1 MIKLTKHLY
10 IHWLTIALFAC
21 AYITRTLELTAAVYS
36 VMLLHE
42 LAHTA
47 AALWLR
53 LGVSH
58 IILYPFGVTLKV
70 RARMLCSLSDEII
83 LYLAGPMVNIAAAL
97 ICSAF
102 FSKNIFYYNNVI
114 LFILNMLP
122 VLPLDGGQIAE
133 RALSSK
139 IGARRAET
147 ILKAGAAAL
156 SAAIVTIV
164 FLYGELNINTL
175 AFCGFI
181 LGGIFTQRSKYS
193 RDFVREL
200 SFAGA
205 QKRGVIRADVFFAK
219 SNTPKRRIAGEFNP
233 SRGALVA
240 LIGSGGGIEKILT
253 KEEVVSEILNDN
265 HKPTE

>member
-53 LGVSH
+53 IGVSH

-70 RARMLCSLSDEII
+70 RTRMLCSLSDVII
-83 LYLAGPMVNIAAAL
+83 LYLSGPMVNIAAAL

-102 FSKNIFYYNNVI
+102 FGKNAFYYNNII

-139 IGARRAET
+139 IGARRAEYL
-147 ILKAGAAAL
+147 LKAGAVAL
-156 SAAIVTIV
+156 SAVIVTAV

-175 AFCGFI
+175 AFCAFI
-181 LGGIFTQRSKYS
+181 LAGIFTQRSKYS

-200 SFAGA
+200 SCSGAGGS
-205 QKRGVIRADVFFAK
+205 KVSRADVFFAK
-219 SNTPKRRIAGEFNP
+219 SGTPKRRIAGEFNP
-233 SRGALVA
+233 SRSALVV
-240 LIGSGGGIEKILT
+240 LTDDCGGIEKILT
-253 KEEVVSEILNDN
+253 KEEVVCDILKSNS
-265 HKPTE
+265 